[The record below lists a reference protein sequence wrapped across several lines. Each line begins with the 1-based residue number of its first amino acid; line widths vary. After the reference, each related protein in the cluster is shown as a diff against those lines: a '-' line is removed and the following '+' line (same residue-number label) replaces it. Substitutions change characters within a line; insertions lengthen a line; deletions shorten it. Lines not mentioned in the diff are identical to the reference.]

1 MHCLL
6 NCFWR
11 EDINNCSVRA
21 GQRHWCSTYQRCNLH
36 CQLSRGES
44 ALNFSILNLL
54 PGVTLGIKYARSGTP
69 YMYSKTK
76 ICIQKVNW
84 WILTGIA
91 PIKEWWKKNWVED
104 EVECHAFAKRPQL
117 VPQEAL
123 QLRWPYRV
131 VQDWGQGWVSAPL
144 L

>member
-21 GQRHWCSTYQRCNLH
+21 GQRPLVLH
-36 CQLSRGES
+36 LQEMQF
-44 ALNFSILNLL
+44 ALPAGQGWISSEFLFLNLL

-69 YMYSKTK
+69 YIYSKTK
-76 ICIQKVNW
+76 VCIQKVNW

-123 QLRWPYRV
+123 QLGWLYRV